1 MSVTDIMGGST
12 VTRGGR
18 RSTTWDSPWQSGK
31 TKLVR
36 VPEALVEEILSLA
49 HLLDRGETL
58 PVTVKNKATRKEAAD
73 SFLMTIRPRDRRRA
87 KRLLYKFIDSIKD
100 D

>member
-1 MSVTDIMGGST
+1 M
-12 VTRGGR
+12 
-18 RSTTWDSPWQSGK
+18 
-31 TKLVR
+31 R
-36 VPEALVEEILSLA
+36 VPEALAEEILSLA

-58 PVTVKNKATRKEAAD
+58 PVTVKNKATLKEAAD

>member
-1 MSVTDIMGGST
+1 M
-12 VTRGGR
+12 TRGGR
-18 RSTTWDSPWQSGK
+18 RSTTWDTPWENRK

-58 PVTVKNKATRKEAAD
+58 PVTAIEETTLKDRAD
-73 SFLMTIRPRDRRRA
+73 KFLMTIPPRDRRAA
-87 KRLLYKFIDSIKD
+87 KRLLYKFLDSIKD